1 MSEKSNEMMLGLDH
15 KPLIMN
21 EIIQARELVKE
32 LQTRLNPTSSSSRQ
46 ELITRILYSFETSLS
61 MLDRVKL
68 ENQSTIE
75 SPGHVTGISISDC
88 ESDISGLR
96 RWFKKEVCTYL
107 CRKKMT
113 RWTQKVR
120 VCEQTGIEGPQDDGY
135 SWRKYG
141 QKDILGAKYPRG
153 YYKCTFQKNQGC
165 LALKQVQRSELDSSI
180 FNVTYIGRHS
190 CVEGSELTS
199 PEKYSPIKKE
209 SSNHVNNQE
218 PTEKNQP
225 QDTFISFQTTSYQRV
240 VKEEKGFGNHK
251 ELDAFPSF
259 YVPSLK
265 VENHF
270 FENTSTNSYPTYI
283 STPTTAESNYNL
295 EGRSGEQ
302 DTFQNTADSRDSKID
317 EMIISSPE
325 AHAISVA
332 NDSPTTLDSC
342 WDWDFL
348 VDYSPPHFL

>member
-1 MSEKSNEMMLGLDH
+1 MSDKSNEMMLGLDH

-32 LQTRLNPTSSSSRQ
+32 LQTQLNPISSSSRKV
-46 ELITRILYSFETSLS
+46 LITRILSSFETSLS

-68 ENQSTIE
+68 ENE
-75 SPGHVTGISISDC
+75 SGHVTGRSISDC
-88 ESDISGLR
+88 ESDLSGDGSR
-96 RWFKKEVCTYL
+96 KR
-107 CRKKMT
+107 CRKKLT

-120 VCEQTGIEGPQDDGY
+120 VCEQTGLEGPIDDGY

-165 LALKQVQRSELDSSI
+165 SAMKQVQRSELDSSI

-190 CVEGSELTS
+190 CVEGSELVS
-199 PEKYSPIKKE
+199 PEKCSPIKQE
-209 SSNHVNNQE
+209 ANNHINNQE
-218 PTEKNQP
+218 SREKKSP
-225 QDTFISFQTTSYQRV
+225 QETFISFQTSSYHRV
-240 VKEEKGFGNHK
+240 VKEEKDFGNHK
-251 ELDAFPSF
+251 ELDSFPSF
-259 YVPSLK
+259 SFPPLK

-270 FENTSTNSYPTYI
+270 FETTSTNSSPTYI
-283 STPTTAESNYNL
+283 STPTTAESKSNYNL

-302 DTFQNTADSRDSKID
+302 NTFENTADSHDSKID
-317 EMIISSPE
+317 EMIVSSPE
-325 AHAISVA
+325 AHAISAA

-348 VDYSPPHFL
+348 VDYSPSHFL